1 MPMIDVYA
9 PEGTFAARQVFWIG
23 FVVTAASAL
32 TSLFFAVIGVLGDGA
47 GDPYARYALSR
58 SVALAVAVLALGRLR
73 SRPAL
78 ILLALT
84 MSLVQGLDALIGL
97 TLGDVFKTLGPAV
110 LAVATSASAVALAR
124 RSPEPR

>member
-9 PEGTFAARQVFWIG
+9 AEGTSETRQVFWIA
-23 FVVTAASAL
+23 FVITAASAL

-47 GDPYARYALSR
+47 GDPYALYALSR

-97 TLGDVFKTLGPAV
+97 TLGDVLKTLGPAV
-110 LAVATSASAVALAR
+110 LAVATSTSAVALAR
-124 RSPEPR
+124 RSPEPD

>member
-1 MPMIDVYA
+1 MPMIDVNA
-9 PEGTFAARQVFWIG
+9 AKGTFAARQVFWIG
-23 FVVTAASAL
+23 FVITAASAL

-47 GDPYARYALSR
+47 GDHYARYALSR
-58 SVALAVAVLALGRLR
+58 SIALALAVLALGRLR

-97 TLGDVFKTLGPAV
+97 TLGDVLKTLGPAV

>member
-23 FVVTAASAL
+23 FVITAASAM
-32 TSLFFAVIGVLGDGA
+32 TSLFFAVIAVLGDGA
-47 GDPYARYALSR
+47 GDQYALYALSR
-58 SVALAVAVLALGRLR
+58 SVALAVAVLALGRSR

-78 ILLALT
+78 ILLALI

-97 TLGDVFKTLGPAV
+97 TLGDVLKTLGPAV

>member
-1 MPMIDVYA
+1 MPMIDVDG
-9 PEGTFAARQVFWIG
+9 PEGTFAVRQVFWIG
-23 FVVTAASAL
+23 FVITAASAL

-47 GDPYARYALSR
+47 GDHYALYALSR
-58 SVALAVAVLALGRLR
+58 SIALAVAVLALGRVR

-97 TLGDVFKTLGPAV
+97 TLGDVLKTLGPAV
-110 LAVATSASAVALAR
+110 LAAATSASGVALAR
-124 RSPEPR
+124 RSPEPG

>member
-9 PEGTFAARQVFWIG
+9 AEGTSATRQVFWIA
-23 FVVTAASAL
+23 FVITAASAL

-47 GDPYARYALSR
+47 GDPYALYALSR

-97 TLGDVFKTLGPAV
+97 TLGDVLKTLGPAV
-110 LAVATSASAVALAR
+110 LAVATSTGAVALAR
-124 RSPEPR
+124 RSPEPD

>member
-23 FVVTAASAL
+23 FVITAASAL

-47 GDPYARYALSR
+47 GDQYALYALSR
-58 SVALAVAVLALGRLR
+58 SIALAVAVLALGRLR

-97 TLGDVFKTLGPAV
+97 TLGDVLKTLGPAV

>member
-1 MPMIDVYA
+1 MRMIDVYA
-9 PEGTFAARQVFWIG
+9 AEGTFAARQVFWIC
-23 FVVTAASAL
+23 FVTTAASAL

-47 GDPYARYALSR
+47 GDPYALYALSR

-73 SRPAL
+73 TRPTL
-78 ILLALT
+78 IVLALT

-97 TLGDVFKTLGPAV
+97 RLGDVLKTLGPAV
-110 LAVATSASAVALAR
+110 LAVATSASAVGLAR